1 VLTVTTTTWANKAHN
16 VALNLYY
23 NIILTSK
30 MYEVLIHW
38 ISNHRQLT
46 SGPPNLGLGQGLTT
60 PCHKNQHVVKCCTGL
75 QTWMG
80 SLAWP
85 EKWTKG
91 MRFGTFKVISLKF
104 RVTEGSCNRI
114 CMVYLRFIGN
124 TEVQMGEE
132 WHWTS
137 KWLHFVLCKRE
148 WKSQLGTW
156 LFVKNNHTSIYN
168 TRLC

>member
-1 VLTVTTTTWANKAHN
+1 MTTTTWANKAHN

-75 QTWMG
+75 QTWIG